1 MAKKKLKITLKKSP
15 IGANKKQRGT
25 IRALGFRKVNQTVE
39 WEDSSQ
45 VRGMIDRVRHMV
57 TVEE

>member
-1 MAKKKLKITLKKSP
+1 MAKKKLKITLTRSP
-15 IGANKKQRGT
+15 IGANQKQRGT
-25 IRALGFRKVNQTVE
+25 IRALGFRKLNQTVE
-39 WEDSSQ
+39 WEDGPQ